1 METPQGQTDH
11 KQLYRSRQAAIANLL
26 KKLRKE
32 RGLTQAE
39 VALLT
44 GVDQSAISKLESGE
58 RGIKFVEVDFFANAL
73 GIGVGHFTRTVL
85 ETMWESDDPPLLTQ
99 NHT

>member
-1 METPQGQTDH
+1 METPRGQTDH
-11 KQLYRSRQAAIANLL
+11 KQLYKSRQAAIANLL
-26 KKLRKE
+26 RELRKE

-39 VALLT
+39 VALFT
-44 GVDQSAISKLESGE
+44 GVDQSAISKIESGE
-58 RGIKFVEVDFFANAL
+58 RGIKLVEVDFYANAL
-73 GIGVGHFTRTVL
+73 GIGVGRFTRTLL